1 MLFGCRSGR
10 HGFTA
15 DARLR
20 KLLGPPNGS
29 VGSHVK
35 SSREFRDAW
44 PTSAADQTTTG
55 SGVSDVMSGEVIQ
68 PRPPPSE
75 AHGDADSSALAGVED
90 PLPLALTII
99 ETSRV
104 LRLDPRTVRAMVTAG
119 ELEGNRRGHAIRV
132 SRASVL
138 DWLRGKR
145 RVPRSKR

>member
-1 MLFGCRSGR
+1 M
-10 HGFTA
+10 
-15 DARLR
+15 
-20 KLLGPPNGS
+20 
-29 VGSHVK
+29 K

-44 PTSAADQTTTG
+44 PMSAADQTTTG
-55 SGVSDVMSGEVIQ
+55 RGVSDVLPCEVTQ
-68 PRPPPSE
+68 SQRAPCE
-75 AHGDADSSALAGVED
+75 AQGTADSSAVTDIESR
-90 PLPLALTII
+90 LPLALTII

-104 LRLDPRTVRAMVTAG
+104 LRLDPRTVRAMVTTG